1 LPATDA
7 NAVLADCDLLNADD
21 DAVWLLAAAL
31 EMSAYVL
38 TIEKAQ
44 LATQLAGRAV
54 AARRPHGHS
63 NAAGDGDA
71 ADQRAVPAPQ
81 RLPHPQPSRGLLLR
95 TLDGHT
101 SFVNGSLALSDGRLL
116 SWAWDNTLRLWDTH
130 AYHQLAAFYSD
141 APTTCCTLLADGE
154 TIAAGDDVGR
164 VLFLR
169 YMAGAT

>member
-44 LATQLAGRAV
+44 L
-54 AARRPHGHS
+54 
-63 NAAGDGDA
+63 
-71 ADQRAVPAPQ
+71 
-81 RLPHPQPSRGLLLR
+81 
-95 TLDGHT
+95 
-101 SFVNGSLALSDGRLL
+101 
-116 SWAWDNTLRLWDTH
+116 
-130 AYHQLAAFYSD
+130 
-141 APTTCCTLLADGE
+141 
-154 TIAAGDDVGR
+154 
-164 VLFLR
+164 R